1 MMMMKMQVHSEILL
15 LLCLLQVTVVILQSF
30 GIPARTR
37 SLSYKENHMNV
48 LEISDEELG
57 AMHDAA
63 MTAFAAA
70 RLEIDRVVGLREEKA
85 RLVALKQAFGQISA
99 DDIAKINASVSMS
112 PAPINTE
119 ESVQL

>member
-1 MMMMKMQVHSEILL
+1 
-15 LLCLLQVTVVILQSF
+15 
-30 GIPARTR
+30 
-37 SLSYKENHMNV
+37 MNV

-63 MTAFAAA
+63 MEAFATA

>member
-1 MMMMKMQVHSEILL
+1 
-15 LLCLLQVTVVILQSF
+15 
-30 GIPARTR
+30 
-37 SLSYKENHMNV
+37 MNV

-57 AMHDAA
+57 AMYDAA
-63 MTAFAAA
+63 FKAFGEA
-70 RLEIDRVVGLREEKA
+70 RAEIDRVIALKEEKA

-112 PAPINTE
+112 PVAINTE

>member
-1 MMMMKMQVHSEILL
+1 
-15 LLCLLQVTVVILQSF
+15 
-30 GIPARTR
+30 
-37 SLSYKENHMNV
+37 MNV

-63 MTAFAAA
+63 MEAFAAA

>member
-1 MMMMKMQVHSEILL
+1 
-15 LLCLLQVTVVILQSF
+15 
-30 GIPARTR
+30 
-37 SLSYKENHMNV
+37 
-48 LEISDEELG
+48 
-57 AMHDAA
+57 MHDAA
-63 MTAFAAA
+63 MAAFAAA

>member
-1 MMMMKMQVHSEILL
+1 
-15 LLCLLQVTVVILQSF
+15 
-30 GIPARTR
+30 
-37 SLSYKENHMNV
+37 MNV

-57 AMHDAA
+57 AMYDAVVK
-63 MTAFAAA
+63 TWSDA
-70 RLEIDRVVGLREEKA
+70 RIEMDRINALREEKA

-99 DDIAKINASVSMS
+99 DDIAKINASMSMS